1 MNTSVCVNE
10 YVLKRMWVTESDVR
24 YPPIY
29 PSPDLFFDTASLTKS
44 EAKLT

>member
-10 YVLKRMWVTESDVR
+10 YVLKRMWVRESDVR

-29 PSPDLFFDTASLTKS
+29 HSPDLFFDTASLTKS
-44 EAKLT
+44 EARRT